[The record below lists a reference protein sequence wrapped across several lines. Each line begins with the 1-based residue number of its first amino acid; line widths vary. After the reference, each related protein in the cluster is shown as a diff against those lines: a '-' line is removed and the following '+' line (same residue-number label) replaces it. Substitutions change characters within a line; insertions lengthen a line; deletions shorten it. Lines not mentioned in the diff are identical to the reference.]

1 MYHFRSTILML
12 VIFSILGDTVY
23 PFLHI
28 EGDAEQPVR
37 EITTELRDGNGEC
50 YAIVRIR

>member
-1 MYHFRSTILML
+1 MAL
-12 VIFSILGDTVY
+12 LGDTVY